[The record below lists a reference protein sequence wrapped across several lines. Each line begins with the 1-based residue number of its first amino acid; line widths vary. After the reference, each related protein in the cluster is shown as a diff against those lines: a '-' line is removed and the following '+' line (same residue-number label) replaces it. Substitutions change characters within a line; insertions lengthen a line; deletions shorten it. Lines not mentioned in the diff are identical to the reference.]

1 MSIAVARP
9 WAGSLAAR
17 GEAALLS
24 TYRRYPAEFVS
35 GSGCR
40 LVDSLGRSY
49 LDFAAGIA
57 VSALGHA
64 HPNIVTAIQDAAG
77 GLLHVSNLYWTE
89 PMLRLAERLTAA
101 AGMERA
107 FFCNSGAEA
116 VESALKLARK
126 ARPGRE
132 RFVAFEQSFHGRTFG
147 ALSAT
152 AQPHYQAPFAP
163 LVPGL
168 RVLPFGDFDAA
179 SEGIDAETAAVL
191 VEVIQGEGG
200 VRIAPPGW
208 LARLR
213 AVCDH
218 AGALL
223 IVDEVQTGLGRTG
236 TFYAYQAEG
245 VLPDAV
251 ATAKALAGGLPM
263 GALLARGG
271 AAEAFAPG
279 DHGST
284 FGGGPFVASVANA
297 VLDVI
302 LGGGFL
308 EAVAVRGRA
317 LGDALAAVAA
327 KHDRIVREVRGR
339 GLLWGVALHESNAG
353 ALVDEL
359 LADGLLTVSAGKDV
373 VRFSPP
379 LIVSDA
385 EIAEAA
391 SRLERALGRF
401 ARAERAAAGRPAA
414 AGDSRDA
421 TVKGA
426 G

>member
-1 MSIAVARP
+1 MP
-9 WAGSLAAR
+9 
-17 GEAALLS
+17 
-24 TYRRYPAEFVS
+24 TYRRYPAEFVT

-40 LVDSLGRSY
+40 LIDSLGISY

-64 HPNIVTAIQDAAG
+64 HPEIVTAIRDAAG

-89 PMLRLAERLTAA
+89 PMVRLAERLTAV

-116 VESALKLARK
+116 IETALKLARK
-126 ARPGRE
+126 SRPGRS
-132 RFVAFEQSFHGRTFG
+132 RFVVFEQSFHGRTLG

-152 AQPHYQAPFAP
+152 AQPHYQSPFAP
-163 LVPGL
+163 LVPGF
-168 RVLPFGDFDAA
+168 RVLPFGDFEAADA
-179 SEGIDAETAAVL
+179 GIDAGTAAVL

-200 VRIAPPGW
+200 VRVAPSGW
-208 LARLR
+208 LAHLR
-213 AVCDH
+213 AACDR

-236 TFYAYQAEG
+236 SFYAYQAEG
-245 VLPDAV
+245 VAPDAV

-263 GALLARGG
+263 GALLSRGD
-271 AAEAFAPG
+271 AAGAFAPG

-302 LGGGFL
+302 LARGFL
-308 EAVAVRGRA
+308 DTVAARGRA
-317 LGDALAAVAA
+317 LGDALAGVAE
-327 KHDRIVREVRGR
+327 KHPRLVRETRGR
-339 GLLWGVALHESNAG
+339 GLLRGIALGQPHAR
-353 ALVDEL
+353 ALVDLL
-359 LADGLLTVSAGKDV
+359 LADGLLAVPAGDDV

-379 LIVSDA
+379 LVVTES

-391 SRLERALGRF
+391 ARLDRALERFTETHVRSGTGNGSGTRPK
-401 ARAERAAAGRPAA
+401 EAG
-414 AGDSRDA
+414 
-421 TVKGA
+421 
-426 G
+426 